1 MDAPTRTIAGVTL
14 IEALIAIVLL
24 TILAALAV
32 PAYAD
37 LSAGLRMRSA
47 RSALFTAFHQARIA
61 AVHRGSA
68 VVACP
73 STDRMHCSG
82 SPHWHDGWLVF
93 ADDDG
98 DRERGP
104 DEPVYLA
111 AGALPPGLTAA
122 GSAGRPRITY
132 RPDGSA
138 HGSNLTVTFCDR
150 RGAGAVT
157 ALIVNVYGRVRSGPP
172 SAAAIERCLA
182 TPR

>member
-1 MDAPTRTIAGVTL
+1 MDARNRMQAGVTV
-14 IEALIAIVLL
+14 IEALIAVVLL
-24 TILAALAV
+24 AILAAIAV

-37 LSAGLRMRSA
+37 LGASLRMRSA
-47 RSALFTAFHQARIA
+47 RSALFTALHQARIA

-73 STDRMHCSG
+73 SGDQVRCSG

-104 DEPVYLA
+104 GEPVYLV

-150 RGAGAVT
+150 RGAGAAS

>member
-1 MDAPTRTIAGVTL
+1 MDAHTRKPAGVTL
-14 IEALIAIVLL
+14 IEALIALVLL
-24 TILAALAV
+24 TILAAVAV

-37 LSAGLRMRSA
+37 LSAALRMRSA
-47 RSALFTAFHQARIA
+47 RGALFTAFHQARIA
-61 AVHRGSA
+61 AVQRGGA

-73 STDRMHCSG
+73 SGDQVQCSG

-104 DEPVYLA
+104 GEHAYLV

-150 RGAGAVT
+150 RGAGAAT

-172 SAAAIERCLA
+172 SPAAIERCVA
-182 TPR
+182 MPR

>member
-1 MDAPTRTIAGVTL
+1 MDARTRPPAGVTL

-24 TILAALAV
+24 TILAALAA

-37 LSAGLRMRSA
+37 LSASLRMRSA
-47 RSALFTAFHQARIA
+47 RDALFTAFHQARIA
-61 AVHRGSA
+61 AVHRGGA

-73 STDRMHCSG
+73 SADQSRCSG

-98 DRERGP
+98 DRERDPG
-104 DEPVYLA
+104 EAIYVA
-111 AGALPPGLTAA
+111 ADALPPGLTAS

-138 HGSNLTVTFCDR
+138 HGSNLTIAFCDR
-150 RGAGAVT
+150 RGAGAAT